1 MPRGFSAEDGL
12 FALMDLPGARQGV
25 NGHERLE
32 NMGVEMTKAQQTERV
47 AKGNG
52 FIAALDQSGGSTPKA
67 LRLYGVA
74 ETAYANETEMFDL
87 IHAMRARIIKS
98 PAFTGDKVV
107 GAILFEQ
114 TMDRDIDGTPTA
126 TYLWQQRGVVP
137 FLKIDKGLD
146 AEVDGCQM
154 MKPMPDLDALL
165 DKANAA
171 GIFGTKE
178 RSVISAANAKG
189 IQAVVDQQFAVGR
202 QVLAKGLMP
211 IIEPEVTISIADKA
225 EAENLLRDA
234 LLKALDGMGDQKVML
249 KLTLPTVPNLY
260 APLVD
265 HPNVLKVVALS
276 GGYSRDE
283 ANAILAKNRGIIA
296 SFSRALT
303 EGLSAQQSDAE
314 FDAALGK
321 AIDSIHAASI
331 AG

>member
-1 MPRGFSAEDGL
+1 
-12 FALMDLPGARQGV
+12 
-25 NGHERLE
+25 
-32 NMGVEMTKAQQTERV
+32 MTKAQQTERV

-67 LRLYGVA
+67 LRLYGVP
-74 ETAYANETEMFDL
+74 ETAYSGEAEMYDM
-87 IHAMRARIIKS
+87 IHAMRSRIIKS

-114 TMDRDIDGTPTA
+114 TMDRTVDGLPTA
-126 TYLWQQRGVVP
+126 TYLWQKRSVVP
-137 FLKIDKGLD
+137 FLKIDKGLE
-146 AEVDGCQM
+146 AEADGCQV
-154 MKPMPDLDALL
+154 MKPMPTLDALL
-165 DKANAA
+165 DKAVAA
-171 GIFGTKE
+171 GIYGTKE

-189 IQAVVDQQFAVGR
+189 IQAVVDQQFAVGA

-211 IIEPEVTISIADKA
+211 IIEPEVTISITDKVEA
-225 EAENLLRDA
+225 EAILRAA
-234 LLKALDGMGDQKVML
+234 LLKALDALPKGQKVML
-249 KLTLPTVPNLY
+249 KLTLPSVVNFY

-283 ANAILAKNRGIIA
+283 ANAILAQNRGIIA

-303 EGLSAQQSDAE
+303 EGLSANQTDAE
-314 FDAALGK
+314 FDALLGA
-321 AIDSIHAASI
+321 AISSIHAASV